1 MFIQLTED
9 RVIKSDSSQVMLCK
23 PVMNNKK
30 NEIEWIPFRFY
41 RNLDQL
47 LKSVPQQML
56 RDSDATSLKECIQL
70 LRDWE
75 KRVDELLN

>member
-9 RVIKSDSSQVMLCK
+9 RVIKSDTNQVMLCK
-23 PVMNNKK
+23 RVIKK
-30 NEIEWIPFRFY
+30 GEIEWIPFRFY